1 MARRENTQ
9 SRRGRERAL
18 RPGHVL
24 VVCGGQRTEPD
35 YFKGLARARGA
46 RLKVKSK
53 VDSPENLVRYAAAVF
68 TPDEYEGVWC
78 VVDADEFDIDTAR
91 VAAARAEVGLA
102 VSEPC
107 FELWLLLHF
116 ADHRAHIANGK
127 AACAL
132 LAKHVPGYAKKL
144 DYPVFDAGV
153 ETAVERAEAL
163 GEGNP
168 ATGVWR
174 LVKAVLKPEFKP

>member
-9 SRRGRERAL
+9 SRRGRERTL

-35 YFKGLARARGA
+35 YFRGFARARGA

-53 VDSPENLVRYAAAVF
+53 VDSPENLVGYAAAIF
-68 TPDEYEGVWC
+68 TPDEYDGVWC
-78 VVDADEFDIDTAR
+78 VVDADEFDIDAAR
-91 VAAARAEVGLA
+91 VAAARANVEVA

-116 ADHRAHIANGK
+116 ADHRAHIPNGK

-132 LAKHVPGYAKKL
+132 LTKHVPGYAKKL
-144 DYPVFDAGV
+144 DYSAFDKGV
-153 ETAVERAEAL
+153 EMAVERAEAL
-163 GEGNP
+163 GQGNP
-168 ATGVWR
+168 GTEVWR
-174 LVKAVLKPEFKP
+174 LVKTVLKA

>member
-1 MARRENTQ
+1 VAVARRENTQ

-53 VDSPENLVRYAAAVF
+53 VDSPENLVRYATAIF
-68 TPDEYEGVWC
+68 TPDEYDGVWC
-78 VVDADEFDIDTAR
+78 VVDADEFDIDATR
-91 VAAARAEVGLA
+91 VAAGRADVELA

-116 ADHRAHIANGK
+116 ADHRAHIDNGK

-132 LAKHVPGYAKKL
+132 LVKHVPGYAKKL
-144 DYPVFDAGV
+144 DYTVCDPGV
-153 ETAVERAEAL
+153 EEAIARARAL
-163 GEGNP
+163 GPGNP
-168 ATGVWR
+168 STDVWR
-174 LVKAVLKPEFKP
+174 LVEVLLQH